1 MVDKIERNRTI
12 IVIMIVNSRNRTT
25 TMIMIDNKN
34 QK

>member
-12 IVIMIVNSRNRTT
+12 IVIMIVNSKNRTI